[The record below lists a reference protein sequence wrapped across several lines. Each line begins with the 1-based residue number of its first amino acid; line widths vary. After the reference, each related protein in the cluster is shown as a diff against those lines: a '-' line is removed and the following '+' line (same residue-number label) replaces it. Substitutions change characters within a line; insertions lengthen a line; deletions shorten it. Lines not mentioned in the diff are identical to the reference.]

1 MTFQHVTIRVRD
13 VEKSIRFYEDVV
25 GLSVTRRLPG
35 GPVFLAA
42 EEGGCSVELI
52 EAESTT
58 AYTGSGISLGFHTGD
73 VEARRAALAEQGL
86 DPSPIT
92 SPNPHVKF
100 FFVRDPDG
108 VQIQFI

>member
-1 MTFQHVTIRVRD
+1 MCLRIVFPVLIMSLCAAAHIAQHDADT
-13 VEKSIRFYEDVV
+13 
-25 GLSVTRRLPG
+25 
-35 GPVFLAA
+35 FLAA

-52 EAESTT
+52 AAEEAS
-58 AYTGSGISLGFHTGD
+58 AYAGGGISLGFHTGD